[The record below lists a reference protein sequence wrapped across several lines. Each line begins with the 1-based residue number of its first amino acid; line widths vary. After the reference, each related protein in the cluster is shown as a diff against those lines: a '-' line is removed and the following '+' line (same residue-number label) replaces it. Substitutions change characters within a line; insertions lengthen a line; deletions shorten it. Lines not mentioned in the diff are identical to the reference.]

1 MKVIAAIF
9 YLFSLAFSLPAT
21 WSTIQVA
28 NPTVLWAYTVGIVL
42 ALVAFIFSV
51 AGD

>member
-1 MKVIAAIF
+1 MKLIAAIL
-9 YLFSLAFSLPAT
+9 YVCSLAFSLPAI

-42 ALVAFIFSV
+42 ALLAFVFSV
-51 AGD
+51 AGE